1 MARLHT
7 GRPKVLAAYRSYH
20 GGTQQ
25 AVNLTGDPRRW
36 ASDSASAG
44 VVHFWAP
51 FLYRSRFYAETEE
64 QETARALE
72 HLETTIAFEGPA
84 TVAAI
89 ILETIPGTAGIMVPP
104 PGYLAGVREICDKYG
119 IVFILD
125 EVMAGFGRTGE
136 WFAADLFGVV
146 PDLMTFAKGVN
157 SGYVPLGGVAISGA
171 VAETFGKRP
180 YPGGLTYS
188 GHPLACA
195 AAVATINVM
204 AEEGVVDNAKHLGT
218 AVLEPALRELAERHP
233 SVGEVRG
240 VGMFWALELVKNKE
254 TREPLVPYNAA
265 GEANAPMA
273 AFGAAAKKQGIWP
286 FVNMNRTHVVPPC
299 NVSESELKEGL
310 AALDTALSVADE
322 YTE

>member
-1 MARLHT
+1 M
-7 GRPKVLAAYRSYH
+7 
-20 GGTQQ
+20 
-25 AVNLTGDPRRW
+25 
-36 ASDSASAG
+36 
-44 VVHFWAP
+44 HFWAP

-72 HLETTIAFEGPA
+72 HLETTIAFEGPG
-84 TVAAI
+84 TIAAI
-89 ILETIPGTAGIMVPP
+89 ILETIPGTAGIMLPP
-104 PGYLAGVREICDKYG
+104 PGYLAGVRELCDKYG

-136 WFAADLFGVV
+136 WFAADLFDVV

-157 SGYVPLGGVAISGA
+157 SGYVPLGGVAVSGKI
-171 VAETFGKRP
+171 AETFGKRP

-204 AEEGVVDNAKHLGT
+204 AEEGVVANAKRLGES
-218 AVLEPALRELAERHP
+218 VLAPGLAELAARHP

-240 VGMFWALELVKNKE
+240 VGMFWALELVKDQE

-265 GEANAPMA
+265 GAANAPMA
-273 AFGAAAKKQGIWP
+273 AFAAAAKKQGLWP

-299 NVSESELKEGL
+299 NTSEAELKEGL
-310 AALDTALSVADE
+310 AALDAALSVADE
-322 YTE
+322 YTA